1 LEIILDT
8 SILIAAERRREAPE
22 DILRRIMAAFGAVE
36 TAISTITVAEI
47 THGIYRASTDEHRN
61 RRLKFSESAFRILVT
76 IPVSFEIAQLA
87 GKIEGQQAAKGIVVP
102 IADCSSAQQPSTTA
116 IR

>member
-36 TAISTITVAEI
+36 TAISTITVA
-47 THGIYRASTDEHRN
+47 
-61 RRLKFSESAFRILVT
+61 
-76 IPVSFEIAQLA
+76 VSFEIAQLA